1 MGLWEDFGPPPL
13 LLAKGT
19 PPRSHTQA
27 LSRRRKMWAARPF
40 LADDYENSSGTTDH
54 GLLTTDPLLKSPL
67 PLTFV
72 ILSLPATPY
81 L

>member
-19 PPRSHTQA
+19 PPSSHTQA
-27 LSRRRKMWAARPF
+27 LSRRRKMWAACP
-40 LADDYENSSGTTDH
+40 LAGDYENSSGTTDH
-54 GLLTTDPLLKSPL
+54 GLLTTDPLLKSPPL
-67 PLTFV
+67 LTFV